1 MKASTGPCRCRFGVV
16 PAVSDICGMAMTTE
30 SSSSRCSS
38 FRSVAS
44 SERTKHDASQIQ
56 IALIVRQRILIRL
69 ALAICFVQILMR
81 YFGIPLGAINLID
94 KRSLTERDI
103 CTKYILPAVKRAGWD
118 EMAQVREEVY
128 FTKGRIIVRGKLVTR
143 GKAKKADFVLYY
155 KPNIPIALIEAKDN
169 SHGIGDG
176 MQQALDYAETLN
188 IPFVFSSNGDG
199 FVLHDRTGASSP
211 RESNLGLDAFP
222 SPADLWARLRAWKG
236 LDGESEEVVLQDYHD
251 DGSGKEPRYYQVNAV
266 NAAIEAIAKG
276 RDRVLLVMATGTGK
290 TYTAFQIIWRLWK
303 AGRKKRILFLAD
315 RNVLIDQTMVN
326 DFRPFGA
333 AMAKLSTNAKTIE
346 RQDGTSIDLTLALD
360 RKRRIDT
367 AFEIYLGLY
376 QAITG
381 PEERQKLFRE
391 FSPDFFDLIV
401 IDECHRGSAAEDSAW
416 REILT
421 YFNTATQ
428 IGMTATP
435 KETAYASNT
444 DYFGE
449 PVLTYSL
456 RQGISDGFLAPYK
469 VIKVHIDRDV
479 EGYRPVLGQ
488 LDRDGDEVED
498 RIYNA
503 KDFDRTIVLD
513 DRTVL
518 TAKKITEFLKESG
531 DRFQKTIVFCVDE
544 EHAARMR
551 QALVNENADLVAE
564 NQRYVM
570 RITGSDKAGQDQLG
584 NFIDPES
591 KWPVLVTTSRLLSTG
606 VDAQTCRLIVLD
618 RAVGSMTEFKQIVGR
633 GTRVHEDT
641 KKFYFTLID
650 FRGATSHFADPDF
663 DGDPVQIYEPGEVD
677 SMAPPDVPEVGF
689 GESGQSDYSP
699 GDDETIVDQPGLP
712 LPPGDPVRKI
722 YVDGVGAR
730 ILAERVEYLDEN
742 GKLVTES
749 LRDFTKTA
757 LQKRFASLDD
767 FLKRWKGA
775 ERKQAVIEELEA
787 EGLPLDVVAEELGKD
802 LDPFDLICH
811 VAFDKKPLTRR
822 ERAEN
827 VKKHDVF
834 TKYGPQARAVLDALL
849 EKYRDEGVLNF
860 DDANVLRI
868 TPFTAMGSVLQLV
881 KAFGGKEGFEK
892 AVHALQDALYQDA
905 V

>member
-1 MKASTGPCRCRFGVV
+1 M
-16 PAVSDICGMAMTTE
+16 
-30 SSSSRCSS
+30 
-38 FRSVAS
+38 
-44 SERTKHDASQIQ
+44 
-56 IALIVRQRILIRL
+56 
-69 ALAICFVQILMR
+69 
-81 YFGIPLGAINLID
+81 D

-103 CTKYILPAVKRAGWD
+103 CTKFILPAVKRAGWD
-118 EMAQVREEVY
+118 EMMQVREEVY

-169 SHGIGDG
+169 NHGVGDG
-176 MQQALDYAETLN
+176 IQQGLDYAATLD

-199 FVLHDRTGASSP
+199 FVFHDRTGQSDTKEA
-211 RESNLGLDAFP
+211 NLGLDAFP
-222 SPADLWARLRAWKG
+222 SPANLWARYRAWKG
-236 LDGESEEVVLQDYHD
+236 LSPEAEQIVLQDYFD
-251 DGSGKEPRYYQVNAV
+251 DGSGKAPRYYQVNAV

-333 AMAKLSTNAKTIE
+333 SMAKLSTNAKTIE
-346 RQDGTSIDLTLALD
+346 RQDGTTVDLTLALD

-367 AFEIYLGLY
+367 AFEVYLGLY

-381 PEERQKLFRE
+381 PEERQKLYKE
-391 FSPDFFDLIV
+391 FSPGFFDLIV

-421 YFNTATQ
+421 HFSGATQ
-428 IGMTATP
+428 IGLTATP
-435 KETAYASNT
+435 KETEYVSNA

-449 PVLTYSL
+449 PIFTYSL

-479 EGYRPVLGQ
+479 EGYRPELGQ
-488 LDRDGDEVED
+488 LDRDGNEVED

-503 KDFDRTIVLD
+503 KDFDRTLVLD
-513 DRTVL
+513 DRTLL
-518 TAKKITEFLKESG
+518 TAKKVTEFLKETG
-531 DRFQKTIVFCVDE
+531 DRFQKTIVFCVDR

-551 QALVNENADLVAE
+551 QALINENKDLCDE
-564 NQRYVM
+564 NHRYVM
-570 RITGSDKAGQDQLG
+570 RITGGDSDGQDQLG
-584 NFIDPES
+584 NFLDPES
-591 KWPVLVTTSRLLSTG
+591 KYPVLVTTSRLLSTG

-618 RAVGSMTEFKQIVGR
+618 RTVGSMTEFKQIVGR

-650 FRGATSHFADPDF
+650 FRGATSHFADPEF
-663 DGDPVQIYEPGEVD
+663 DGDPVQIYEPSED
-677 SMAPPDVPEVGF
+677 DPITPPDDSAVGF
-689 GESGQSDYSP
+689 GEIDQAPYEP
-699 GDDETIVDQPGLP
+699 GEDETIVDQPGFP
-712 LPPGDPVRKI
+712 LSPGNQVRKI

-730 ILAERVEYLDEN
+730 IVAERVEYLDEN

-757 LQKRFASLDD
+757 LKKRFASLDD
-767 FLKRWKGA
+767 FLRRWKSA
-775 ERKQAVIEELEA
+775 ERKHAIVEELEA
-787 EGLPLDVVAEELGKD
+787 EGLALDAIADELGKN

-811 VAFDKKPLTRR
+811 VAFDKKLLTRR

-827 VKKHDVF
+827 VKKRDVF

-849 EKYRDEGVLNF
+849 EKYRDEGVINL
-860 DDANVLRI
+860 DDANVLKV
-868 TPFTAMGSVLQLV
+868 TPFTAMGSVVQLI

-892 AVHALQDALYQDA
+892 AVHEMQDALYQEIA
-905 V
+905 